1 MTVVIDTAS
10 SASAKRPVRQR
21 TIELGLV
28 NNMPDSAL
36 ESTERQFCSLIT
48 AAAGTV
54 PVRLRLFAL
63 PEVPRGE
70 VGRAHLRAA
79 YAPIDELWTSRLDG
93 LIVTGTEPRA
103 ASLKDEPYWASLAN
117 VLGWAQENTAST
129 IWSCLA
135 AHAAVLQLDGIGRQA
150 LQEKRFGVFPCPNE
164 SNHSLMAG
172 LPLQVRVAHSRW
184 NEVMEPALAQC
195 GYTILTRSTEA
206 GVDAFAKQG
215 KSLFVFFQ
223 GHPEYDERALL
234 REYRRDI
241 GRYLRRERETYPTLP
256 SGYFDEA
263 GVAAAM
269 TFRERALAQRDTALL
284 KSFPSAFLEH
294 RLLPQS
300 GAAVSRFYRNW
311 LSYLDAHRPRV
322 PRSASTPQRS
332 RLPAAN

>member
-1 MTVVIDTAS
+1 MAVVIETAS
-10 SASAKRPVRQR
+10 SASAARPARQR
-21 TIELGLV
+21 AIELGLV

-36 ESTERQFCSLIT
+36 KSTERQFCALIA
-48 AAAGTV
+48 AAAGAV

-70 VGRAHLRAA
+70 VGRARLRAA

-103 ASLKDEPYWASLAN
+103 ASLRDEPYWAALAN

-135 AHAAVLQLDGIGRQA
+135 AHAAVLQLDGIDRQA
-150 LQEKRFGVFPCPNE
+150 LQEKRFGVFPCANASDHP
-164 SNHSLMAG
+164 LMAG
-172 LPLQVRVAHSRW
+172 LPPQLQVAHSRW

-195 GYTILTRSTEA
+195 GYTILSRSTEA
-206 GVDAFAKQG
+206 GVDGFAKQG

-241 GRYLRRERETYPTLP
+241 GRYLRRERETYPPLP
-256 SGYFDEA
+256 RGYFDEA
-263 GVAAAM
+263 GVAAA
-269 TFRERALAQRDTALL
+269 TAFRERALAQRDTALL
-284 KSFPSAFLEH
+284 EGFPTAFLEH
-294 RLLPQS
+294 RLRPLG
-300 GAAVSRFYRNW
+300 GAAVSRLYRNW
-311 LSYLDAHRPRV
+311 LFYLDAHKRRIS
-322 PRSASTPQRS
+322 RSAPAPQRT
-332 RLPAAN
+332 RQPAAG